1 MRGTGV
7 LCGEVF
13 LYYAGISA
21 VEFPLSVCLFSHA
34 FEAEYLQQRFQNV
47 LAHFTFQRADCHF
60 REKGEEGTYHCGGEV
75 MFLCKPANLL
85 KGCNDI
91 PLQGVGTAFLFLLI
105 VIIVIND
112 SIVRIVLVGW
122 ISGGAIDE
130 RRHGLRGRD
139 GGEWC
144 LLDLVEVEDV
154 ADPCQNPFSVGNL
167 FPFGIPVAVGNL
179 FCVVV
184 FLCHNHLVLVVSILI
199 VQSYKLF
206 KQCYCYFKT
215 FA

>member
-1 MRGTGV
+1 MTV
-7 LCGEVF
+7 LSGSS
-13 LYYAGISA
+13 LLAG
-21 VEFPLSVCLFSHA
+21 FPAARLMSV
-34 FEAEYLQQRFQNV
+34 
-47 LAHFTFQRADCHF
+47 
-60 REKGEEGTYHCGGEV
+60 V
-75 MFLCKPANLL
+75 M
-85 KGCNDI
+85 
-91 PLQGVGTAFLFLLI
+91 V
-105 VIIVIND
+105 
-112 SIVRIVLVGW
+112 
-122 ISGGAIDE
+122 SG
-130 RRHGLRGRD
+130 GRD

>member
-34 FEAEYLQQRFQNV
+34 FETEYLQQRFQNV

-85 KGCNDI
+85 KGCDDI
-91 PLQGVGTAFLFLLI
+91 PLHCVGTAFLFLLI

-184 FLCHNHLVLVVSILI
+184 FLCHNHLVLVVLILI

>member
-34 FEAEYLQQRFQNV
+34 FETEYLQQRFQNV

-85 KGCNDI
+85 KGCDDI
-91 PLQGVGTAFLFLLI
+91 PLHCVGTTFLFLLIVVRVFKVLKVIRVLIVLIVII

-112 SIVRIVLVGW
+112 LNDLNARLYYK
-122 ISGGAIDE
+122 IDSTE
-130 RRHGLRGRD
+130 
-139 GGEWC
+139 
-144 LLDLVEVEDV
+144 
-154 ADPCQNPFSVGNL
+154 A
-167 FPFGIPVAVGNL
+167 
-179 FCVVV
+179 
-184 FLCHNHLVLVVSILI
+184 VSI
-199 VQSYKLF
+199 S
-206 KQCYCYFKT
+206 
-215 FA
+215 